1 MNFFLVILITATSVI
16 VGTSLCFYLLYQ
28 AREVDSTVW
37 ILEHIICPIIRIIVL
52 LIVVSQ
58 VYPFIDEN
66 STSLDFWQTLGEQN
80 QFSDIVNILFIAG
93 LLLAFIPIVNHPV
106 FTLPLQS
113 TFTIALVFHWQYLGV
128 IASLVLFPSTA
139 TMLKIIAYM
148 ALAYYVTRELSIPL
162 SRWIDRRLVI
172 DGSIR
177 LVSDTIYMVL
187 QIPVMLIYCSFLKQ
201 QLA

>member
-1 MNFFLVILITATSVI
+1 MNLFLVILITAASVI

-28 AREVDSTVW
+28 ACEVDSTVW

-58 VYPFIDEN
+58 VYPAIDTN
-66 STSLDFWQTLGEQN
+66 STSADFWHALGQQDQLRN
-80 QFSDIVNILFIAG
+80 LINILFIAG
-93 LLLAFIPIVNHPV
+93 LLLAFIPLLNHPL
-106 FTLPLQS
+106 FALPLQS
-113 TFTIALVFHWQYLGV
+113 IFTIALVFHWQYMDD
-128 IASLVLFPSTA
+128 IATLALFPSSA
-139 TMLKIIAYM
+139 TILKIIAYM
-148 ALAYYVTRELSIPL
+148 MLAYYVTREASIPV
-162 SRWIDRRLVI
+162 SRWFDRRLVV

-201 QLA
+201 QLS